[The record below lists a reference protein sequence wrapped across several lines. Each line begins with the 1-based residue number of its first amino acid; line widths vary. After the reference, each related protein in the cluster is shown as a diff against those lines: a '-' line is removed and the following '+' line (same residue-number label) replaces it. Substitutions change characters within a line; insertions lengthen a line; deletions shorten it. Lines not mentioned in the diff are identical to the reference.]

1 MNNGVFVKI
10 IENGRKHENIK
21 LAVTERRWNYLVS
34 GPNYHTTKFFA
45 ENVLAIEM
53 NKTQILTNKSIHLG
67 LSMLVLIKS
76 VMYELWY
83 HFAKSKFGEKVKPC
97 YMDTYNFNV
106 QVKTNDIY
114 VDIAEDIETWLE
126 TSNYEL
132 DRPLRKGEN
141 KKVIRL
147 RKGKL
152 DGKMIQKITG
162 LGEKT
167 YSYLIDDGS
176 KEKKQ
181 KEQNSVS

>member
-1 MNNGVFVKI
+1 MNF
-10 IENGRKHENIK
+10 
-21 LAVTERRWNYLVS
+21 
-34 GPNYHTTKFFA
+34 
-45 ENVLAIEM
+45 
-53 NKTQILTNKSIHLG
+53 IL
-67 LSMLVLIKS
+67 
-76 VMYELWY
+76 Y
-83 HFAKSKFGEKVKPC
+83 HFVKSKFGEKVKPC
-97 YMDTYNFNV
+97 YTDTDSFSV
-106 QVKTNDIY
+106 QVKTNDIC

-152 DGKMIQKITG
+152 DGKMIQEIAG

-167 YSYLIDDGS
+167 YCYLIDDGS